1 MHCMFIAYKKVKSM
15 PIAQR
20 IGRSNWDYIVEAPYS
35 TNEIVYHLKML
46 LVIYAYDEP
55 YLNH

>member
-1 MHCMFIAYKKVKSM
+1 MFIAYKKVKSM

-20 IGRSNWDYIVEAPYS
+20 IGRSNWEYIVEAPYS

>member
-1 MHCMFIAYKKVKSM
+1 MFIAYKKVKSM

-20 IGRSNWDYIVEAPYS
+20 IGRSS